1 MKLFNIKRELKMK
14 KAILLLTSLFVLCSN
29 VFAATSELLEGDFIQ
44 KAQKRI
50 NEIGF
55 KILNYNGIEK
65 RTVFEFNPRNVK
77 NAYSNSNDRQIVLFR
92 GLYYSLES
100 DDEVAAILAHE
111 ISHSVDSYNGI
122 FRGAFSSWSYA
133 FAPKKYEY
141 KADKKAVDYL
151 VNAGYNP
158 VSLIVV
164 MNKAFPQG
172 RYDWYSTHPL
182 TSRRMMEIYEYIYK
196 KYPEYL
202 ANNAYKDNVYYQN
215 FLLTSKENRAKFQ
228 KKIETNSKHSVNYL

>member
-1 MKLFNIKRELKMK
+1 MK
-14 KAILLLTSLFVLCSN
+14 KTIVLTMLLLMLCSN
-29 VFAATSELLEGDFIQ
+29 ANAATSEIVNGDFIQ
-44 KAQKRI
+44 KSQNRI
-50 NEIGF
+50 DKIGF
-55 KILNYNGIEK
+55 RILNYNGIEK
-65 RTVFEFNPRNVK
+65 RTIFDFDTRSIK
-77 NAYSNSNDRQIVLFR
+77 NAYSRSTDRQIVLYR
-92 GLYYSLES
+92 GLYNRLES

-122 FRGAFSSWSYA
+122 FRGAFTSWSYF

-172 RYDWYSTHPL
+172 RYDWYKTHPL

-202 ANNAYKDNVYYQN
+202 ANNAYKENIYYQN
-215 FLLTSKENRAKFQ
+215 FLLTSKENRTKFQ
-228 KKIETNSKHSVNYL
+228 KKIESNFESKNNN

>member
-1 MKLFNIKRELKMK
+1 MK
-14 KAILLLTSLFVLCSN
+14 KTIILATLFALLCTN
-29 VFAATSELLEGDFIQ
+29 ANAATSEIINGDAIKQ
-44 KAQKRI
+44 AQTRI
-50 NEIGF
+50 DNIGF

-65 RTVFEFNPRNVK
+65 RTVFDFDTRNTK
-77 NAYSNSNDRQIVLFR
+77 NAYSRSTDRQIVIFR
-92 GLYYSLES
+92 GLYNRLES

-122 FRGAFSSWSYA
+122 FRGAFTSWSYS

-172 RYDWYSTHPL
+172 RYDWYKTHPL

-202 ANNAYKDNVYYQN
+202 ANNIYKENIYYQN

>member
-1 MKLFNIKRELKMK
+1 MKMK
-14 KAILLLTSLFVLCSN
+14 KIIVLATLSLLLCTN
-29 VFAATSELLEGDFIQ
+29 VYAATSEIISGDNI
-44 KAQKRI
+44 KDAQTRI
-50 NEIGF
+50 DQIGF

-65 RTVFEFNPRNVK
+65 RTVFDYNTKNAK
-77 NAYSNSNDRQIVLFR
+77 NAYSSSRDRQIVLYR
-92 GLYYSLES
+92 GLYDRLDS

-122 FRGAFSSWSYA
+122 FRGAFSSMSYH

-141 KADKKAVDYL
+141 KADKKAVDYM

-158 VSLIVV
+158 VALIVV
-164 MNKAFPQG
+164 MNKTFPQG
-172 RYDWYSTHPL
+172 RYDWLSTHPL
-182 TSRRMMEIYEYIYK
+182 TSRRMMRVYEYIYK

-202 ANNAYKDNVYYQN
+202 ANNIYKNNIYYQN

-228 KKIETNSKHSVNYL
+228 KKIESNSKRSVNYL

>member
-1 MKLFNIKRELKMK
+1 MK
-14 KAILLLTSLFVLCSN
+14 KTIILATLFALLCTN
-29 VFAATSELLEGDFIQ
+29 ANAATSEIINGDAIKQ
-44 KAQKRI
+44 AQTRI
-50 NEIGF
+50 DNIGF

-65 RTVFEFNPRNVK
+65 RTVFDFDTRNDK
-77 NAYSNSNDRQIVLFR
+77 NATSSYLDRQIVIYR
-92 GLYYSLES
+92 GLYNRLES
-100 DDEVAAILAHE
+100 DDELAAVLAHE

-122 FRGAFSSWSYA
+122 FRGAFSSWSYY

-141 KADKKAVDYL
+141 KADKKSVDYL

-158 VSLIVV
+158 VAIIVV

-172 RYDWYSTHPL
+172 RYDWCSTHPL
-182 TSRRMMEIYEYIYK
+182 TSRRMMEVYEYIYK

-202 ANNAYKDNVYYQN
+202 ANNVYKNNIYYQN

-228 KKIETNSKHSVNYL
+228 NKVESNSKHSVNYL

>member
-1 MKLFNIKRELKMK
+1 MK
-14 KAILLLTSLFVLCSN
+14 KIITLAALLFLLCSN
-29 VFAATSELLEGDFIQ
+29 VYAATSEIINGDSVQKIQ
-44 KAQKRI
+44 NRI
-50 NEIGF
+50 DKIGF
-55 KILNYNGIEK
+55 RLLNYNGIEK
-65 RTVFEFNPRNVK
+65 RTVFDFDTRNNK
-77 NAYSNSNDRQIVLFR
+77 NAYSRSTDRQIVLYR
-92 GLYYSLES
+92 GLYNRLES
-100 DDEVAAILAHE
+100 DDEIAAVLAHE

-122 FRGAFSSWSYA
+122 FRGVFTSWSYA

-202 ANNAYKDNVYYQN
+202 ANNVYKENIYYQN

-228 KKIETNSKHSVNYL
+228 KKIESNSKRSVNYL